1 MQHQNLTPQGDLLIL
16 LPGLGAV
23 SSTLIAGV
31 ELARRGL
38 GQPFGSMTQ
47 MGTLQVD
54 GRSAPLREVLPLAD
68 LSQVHFAAWDI
79 TPEDAAAVAR
89 KAEVLQHREL
99 EAAGEFLAQ
108 HKPMPGVHDPAV
120 LQRIEAT
127 HTMAATHRQ
136 EQVQQLRRDIQAQL
150 ARTGASRAVMVF
162 LTSTERRQRPSEVHQ
177 SLEAFEAALAQDHPA
192 ITPTQLYTYA
202 AMMEHVPVANGT
214 PNLALELPCFLELAA
229 RQGVPMAGK
238 DLKTGQTML
247 KTALAPAFKARQLGV
262 RGWFSTN
269 ILGNLDGEV
278 LDDEA
283 AFKSKEHTKETVLNG
298 ILEPEANPELYGDLY
313 HKVRINYYPPRGD
326 QKEGWDNI
334 DIFGWLGYPMQIKID
349 FLCRD
354 SILAAPIVL
363 DLALFLD
370 LAARQGQ
377 AGLQDWLSFYFKA
390 PVVDFGQTPEHD
402 LFRQRDSLERTLLGF
417 AGYQR

>member
-1 MQHQNLTPQGDLLIL
+1 MQNNHLTPKGDLLIL

-23 SSTLIAGV
+23 SSTLMAGV

-47 MGTLQVD
+47 MGTLEVD
-54 GRSAPLREVLPLAD
+54 GRSAPLREVLPLASLD
-68 LSQVHFAAWDI
+68 QIHFAAWDI
-79 TPEDAAAVAR
+79 TPEDAAQVAQN
-89 KAEVLQHREL
+89 AEVLQHREL
-99 EAAGEFLAQ
+99 EAAREFLAR
-108 HKPMPGVHDPAV
+108 HAPMPGAHDPAV

-127 HTMAATHRQ
+127 HTIEATHSK
-136 EQVQQLRRDIQAQL
+136 EKVQQLRRDIQRQL
-150 ARTGASRAVMVF
+150 KETGASRAVMVF
-162 LTSTERRQRPSEVHQ
+162 LTSTERRQRPSEIHQ
-177 SLEAFEAALAQDHPA
+177 SLQAFEAALEENHPA
-192 ITPTQLYTYA
+192 ITPTQLYAYA
-202 AMMEHVPVANGT
+202 AIMEHVPVANGT
-214 PNLALELPCFLELAA
+214 PNLGLELPCFLELAA
-229 RQGVPMAGK
+229 REGVPMAGK

-247 KTALAPAFKARQLGV
+247 KTALAPAFKSRQLGV

-283 AFKSKEHTKETVLNG
+283 AFKSKEETKENVLSG
-298 ILEPEANPELYGDLY
+298 ILQPESNPELYGDLY

-334 DIFGWLGYPMQIKID
+334 DIFGWLGYSMQIKVD

-377 AGLQDWLSFYFKA
+377 AGLQEWLSFYFKA
-390 PVVDFGQTPEHD
+390 PVVDFDQVPEHD
-402 LFRQRDSLERTLLGF
+402 LFRQRDQLERTLLGF
-417 AGYQR
+417 VGYGD